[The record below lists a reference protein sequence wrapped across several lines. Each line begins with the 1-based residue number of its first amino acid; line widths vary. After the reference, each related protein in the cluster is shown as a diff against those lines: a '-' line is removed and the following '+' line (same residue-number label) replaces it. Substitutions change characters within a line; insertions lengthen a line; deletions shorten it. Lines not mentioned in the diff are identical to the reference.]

1 MTSSDPRDQSP
12 PASTNLNEREHT
24 VANHQVKRLVRLAK
38 NFDKAVESLPNDKGK
53 QYKREQKEL
62 ADNRRQAQMSE
73 GLLRLRVR

>member
-1 MTSSDPRDQSP
+1 MSPPRPDNSRAATNPPKREQIVSDP
-12 PASTNLNEREHT
+12 
-24 VANHQVKRLVRLAK
+24 QVKRLIKLAK
-38 NFDKAVESLPNDKGK
+38 NFDEAVEVLPNEKGK